1 MINLTIALIISALIY
16 FIVAHHSVMDKL
28 AEKYHGAYIL
38 FGLISFVALVV
49 IFAAFATGLVIT
61 LTGIKV

>member
-28 AEKYHGAYIL
+28 AEKYPSAYM
-38 FGLISFVALVV
+38 V
-49 IFAAFATGLVIT
+49 IGVITFSLFAAFGILFIGGLF
-61 LTGIKV
+61 LTAIGVEV